1 MRKTKG
7 PRRSGVMGRGSIF
20 RDKVKDAD
28 HRVQGILTRPGL
40 KHFEEQRKAL
50 GALYKAV
57 MEREAVTVSDAD
69 TIEYL
74 ARGQLETRKY
84 LFELRAGEKR
94 IQRARD
100 KVKELERG
108 THAQTKAAAS
118 SAARP

>member
-40 KHFEEQRKAL
+40 SHFEQQRKAL
-50 GALYKAV
+50 AALYKAV
-57 MEREAVTVSDAD
+57 MEREPVTVSDAD

-74 ARGQLETRKY
+74 ARGQLETRRY
-84 LFELRAGEKR
+84 LFDLRATEKR
-94 IQRARD
+94 IQRARER
-100 KVKELERG
+100 VKELEKG
-108 THAQTKAAAS
+108 AHEKTKATAA
-118 SAARP
+118 SAARA